1 MNIYER
7 DVNSKMDYTKLI
19 VKAVQDVPPSGI
31 RKYFDIL
38 TDKTISLGVG
48 EPDFPTPEA
57 IRQEALERLSHGRI
71 PYSSNSGMPE
81 LRELISKY
89 LDERYG
95 VHYEANGEILVTVGA
110 SQAIDLAI
118 RALITKGDEVIIP
131 EPTYVAYNPGVIFA
145 GGVPVNVITTAD
157 NKFKLTAEALKAAI
171 TPRTKALLLPFPNN
185 PTGGIMER
193 EDLEAIADVLRGT
206 DILVLADEIYSELTY
221 GGKQHVSICSLPGM
235 RERTVVLNGFSKAFS
250 MTGWRLGYAA
260 APKPII
266 AAMTKINQLTML
278 SAPTPAQYAG
288 IAALRQGFETDWR
301 DMKAMMNEYDR
312 RRRVIIDGFNELG
325 MTCNEPEGA
334 FYVFPSIAVSG
345 LTSEEFCDRLLA
357 EQDVC
362 MVPGTAF
369 GPSGEGYVR
378 CCYATDIED
387 IREALRR
394 TKLFLESLKK

>member
-1 MNIYER
+1 
-7 DVNSKMDYTKLI
+7 MDYKKLI
-19 VKAVQDVPPSGI
+19 VQRVQDVPPSGI

-57 IRQEALERLSHGRI
+57 IRREAIERLSVGRI

-81 LRELISKY
+81 LRELVSRY
-89 LDERYG
+89 LDDRYK
-95 VHYEANGEILVTVGA
+95 VHYSPKDEILITVGA

-118 RALITKGDEVIIP
+118 RALVSYGDEVIVP
-131 EPTYVAYNPGVIFA
+131 EPTYVAYIPGVIFA
-145 GGVPVNVITTAD
+145 GGVPVPVVTTAE
-157 NKFKLTAEALKAAI
+157 NKFKLMPDALKAAI
-171 TPRTKALLLPFPNN
+171 TPKTKALILPFPNN
-185 PTGGIMER
+185 PTGGIMEY
-193 EDLEAIADVLRGT
+193 EDLVKIADVLRGT

-221 GGKQHVSICSLPGM
+221 GGKKHVSIVSLPGM

-260 APKPII
+260 APAPII

-301 DMKAMMNEYDR
+301 DMRGMIEEYDR
-312 RRRVIIDGFNELG
+312 RRRVMIDGFNAVG

-334 FYVFPSIAVSG
+334 FYVFPSITVSG

-357 EQDVC
+357 EQDIC

-369 GPSGEGYVR
+369 GPSGEGFVR
-378 CCYATDIED
+378 CCYATDIND
-387 IREALRR
+387 IKEALRR
-394 TKLFLESLKK
+394 TELFLNSLKK